1 MLCTCGLDVMRL
13 GDARHEDSI
22 SHRARIQSKRAREMG
37 HEYAVSAWTPFK
49 KAHYP
54 DAFTHLFHN
63 HRRNDR
69 ANGAQWWSYSIRTT
83 GAMYAVLSFA
93 SQRGSTES
101 QVCAALLLNELLGD
115 DAACTVINMM
125 LSESSQDGRGAWR
138 WRSEESLLIAQLV
151 VNGLPDRFRQHWQVT
166 RDLVAAGVPVVAGE
180 ERRIAQFMLQA
191 IMPYALHA
199 WVMKASRYEKVNMK
213 CPEKVAP
220 KDREMKF

>member
-1 MLCTCGLDVMRL
+1 
-13 GDARHEDSI
+13 
-22 SHRARIQSKRAREMG
+22 
-37 HEYAVSAWTPFK
+37 
-49 KAHYP
+49 
-54 DAFTHLFHN
+54 
-63 HRRNDR
+63 
-69 ANGAQWWSYSIRTT
+69 
-83 GAMYAVLSFA
+83 
-93 SQRGSTES
+93 
-101 QVCAALLLNELLGD
+101 LGD

-166 RDLVAAGVPVVAGE
+166 RDLVAAGVPVRAGE